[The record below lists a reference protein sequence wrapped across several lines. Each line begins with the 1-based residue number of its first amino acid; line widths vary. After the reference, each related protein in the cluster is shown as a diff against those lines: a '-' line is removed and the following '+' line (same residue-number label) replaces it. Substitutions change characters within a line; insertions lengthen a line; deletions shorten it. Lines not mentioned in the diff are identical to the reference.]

1 MCKLQNLLKTPRYA
15 TILLVI
21 FYAVGLTGILLE
33 VTRSLFIRLTPLALL
48 ISAGMLILHHK
59 GTFRRKDFIL
69 LILLYIAGFVLEMIG
84 VNTGLIFGNY
94 SYGSGLGLKIAET
107 PLMIG
112 INWVLLVYCTSAIT
126 ETTKWK
132 SWITVPL
139 AASILLIYDMILEQV
154 APSMDMW
161 SWSEGVIPMQNYL
174 AWWIIAFIMHV
185 LVKLFDFRF
194 QNKIA
199 LPVLLIQ
206 FIFFAVIVILL

>member
-1 MCKLQNLLKTPRYA
+1 
-15 TILLVI
+15 
-21 FYAVGLTGILLE
+21 
-33 VTRSLFIRLTPLALL
+33 
-48 ISAGMLILHHK
+48 
-59 GTFRRKDFIL
+59 
-69 LILLYIAGFVLEMIG
+69 MIG

-161 SWSEGVIPMQNYL
+161 SWSESVIPMQNYL